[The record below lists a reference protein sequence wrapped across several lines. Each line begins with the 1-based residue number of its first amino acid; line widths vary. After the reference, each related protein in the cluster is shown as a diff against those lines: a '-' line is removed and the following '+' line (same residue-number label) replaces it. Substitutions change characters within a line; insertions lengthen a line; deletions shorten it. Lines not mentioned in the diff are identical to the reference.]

1 MPPHLSPQIY
11 KALAAVSACIGLSF
25 SAVTGHFFVLG
36 LQRMEPNETARDA
49 LAIAGLLM
57 IAAEVAAFF
66 IAALLPIKIMRPL
79 RWLLLG
85 MGLLL
90 VIFEAVTVFATQQ
103 VLVQASEA
111 SRAGTQ
117 ARIDYLHS
125 SISKAQ
131 QSAIAMRQTA
141 QEQVGSRFINQRQ
154 DGALLLQSAQALEAQ
169 ADAQAVELARLL
181 AQQQHT
187 LAQALG
193 HHGVLAYSTARA
205 VLMSIT
211 GLVMMSTAGVLL
223 RANCANRAV
232 PDTVPTVPTVPA
244 QSKTTVLSSV
254 GTVPTVPTVL
264 FSTVPPEAQQ
274 HSPVLE
280 PVAVVPA
287 TEIPS
292 TPAATDQRY
301 AKVRAAVLG
310 GMNPSVRAIQ
320 ELVGGSTGTAREL
333 QGELLAE
340 GVIERDGQGYKRN
353 F

>member
-66 IAALLPIKIMRPL
+66 IAALLPIKIMRSL

-85 MGLLL
+85 LGLLL

-103 VLVQASEA
+103 VLVQSSEA
-111 SRAGTQ
+111 SRSGTQ
-117 ARIDYLHS
+117 ARIDYLHT

-154 DGALLLQSAQALEAQ
+154 DGAQLLQSAQALEAQ

-223 RANCANRAV
+223 RANCANRTV
-232 PDTVPTVPTVPA
+232 PDTVPTVPA

-254 GTVPTVPTVL
+254 ETVPTVPA
-264 FSTVPPEAQQ
+264 STVPPEAQQ

-280 PVAVVPA
+280 PVVVPA

-292 TPAATDQRY
+292 PPAATDQRY
-301 AKVRAAVLG
+301 AKVRAAVLE

-320 ELVGGSTGTAREL
+320 GLVGGSTGTAREL
-333 QGELLAE
+333 QAELLAE
-340 GVIERDGQGYKRN
+340 GVIERIGKWYRLHISLINQ
-353 F
+353 

>member
-1 MPPHLSPQIY
+1 
-11 KALAAVSACIGLSF
+11 
-25 SAVTGHFFVLG
+25 
-36 LQRMEPNETARDA
+36 MEPNETARDA

-57 IAAEVAAFF
+57 ILAEVAAFF
-66 IAALLPIKIMRPL
+66 IAALLPSRVMRSL

-90 VIFEAVTVFATQQ
+90 MAFETVTVFTTQQ
-103 VLVQASEA
+103 VLMQSSEA

-117 ARIDYLHS
+117 ARIDYLYT
-125 SISKAQ
+125 SIAKAQ

-154 DGALLLQSAQALEAQ
+154 DGAQLLQAAQALEAQ

-193 HHGVLAYSTARA
+193 HSGTIAYNTARA

-211 GLVMMSTAGVLL
+211 GLVLMSTAGVLL
-223 RANCANRAV
+223 RANCALPVLA
-232 PDTVPTVPTVPA
+232 TVPTVPA
-244 QSKTTVLSSV
+244 QAQNTVLPSV
-254 GTVPTVPTVL
+254 GTVPDWGKWLMMTGTAITPSSVVWAMPVPTVPAQ
-264 FSTVPPEAQQ
+264 TVPPEAQQ
-274 HSPVLE
+274 HSPVLK
-280 PVAVVPA
+280 PVAVPA

-292 TPAATDQRY
+292 TPTATDQRY

-333 QGELLAE
+333 QAELLAE
-340 GVIERDGQGYKRN
+340 GVIKRWRKSYRTI
-353 F
+353 

>member
-1 MPPHLSPQIY
+1 MPPHLSPKIY
-11 KALAAVSACIGLSF
+11 KALAAVSAFIGLSF

-66 IAALLPIKIMRPL
+66 IAALLPIKIMRSL

-103 VLVQASEA
+103 VLVQSSEA

-154 DGALLLQSAQALEAQ
+154 DGAQLLQSAQALEAQ

-232 PDTVPTVPTVPA
+232 PDTVPIVPTVPA
-244 QSKTTVLSSV
+244 SA
-254 GTVPTVPTVL
+254 
-264 FSTVPPEAQQ
+264 VPPEAQQ

-280 PVAVVPA
+280 PVAVPA

-292 TPAATDQRY
+292 TPTATDQRY
-301 AKVRAAVLG
+301 AKVRVAVLG

-333 QGELLAE
+333 QAELLAE
-340 GVIERDGQGYKRN
+340 GVIERVGQGYRCLSIYSLPLGKTDDCHL
-353 F
+353 